1 MLESAVKL
9 AAVGAGLSSAALAQ
23 QTDLS
28 KVELSVQPVARNN
41 YMISG
46 GAGGNIGICVGDD
59 GVVLID
65 DMFAPLS
72 EKIVFYESLKKR

>member
-1 MLESAVKL
+1 MLNSAVKL
-9 AAVGAGLSSAALAQ
+9 AAVGAGFASAALAQ

-28 KVELSVQPVARNN
+28 KVELSVQPVARNI

-46 GAGGNIGICVGDD
+46 GAGVNNGMCVGHD

-72 EKIVFYESLKKR
+72 EKIVITRV